1 MFMTRI
7 GGPFHYVEEQSLSS
21 RNSLGDDSS
30 AESELQKLNEI
41 GNIVFYVS
49 AVLIGLM
56 GVFCTLGNGLVLYI
70 SNKNKD
76 FGGFREINSVVK
88 NMALSDFL
96 FGVIGC
102 PLTIVWWYWGKKFRN
117 FYIYLNHINTK
128 LRCFCFQPILLS
140 INIF

>member
-1 MFMTRI
+1 MTRI

-21 RNSLGDDSS
+21 RNSLGDESS
-30 AESELQKLNEI
+30 EDADIQKLNEI

-96 FGVIGC
+96 FGVIGMIVG
-102 PLTIVWWYWGKKFRN
+102 TIGCIQKM
-117 FYIYLNHINTK
+117 IEDTK
-128 LRCFCFQPILLS
+128 S
-140 INIF
+140 G